1 MVTTYS
7 IKKRDGGYTTKT
19 FKEGTSKAEMES
31 YWDKLS
37 EVGSKVIGI
46 TLG

>member
-1 MVTTYS
+1 MTTYS
-7 IKKRDGGYTTKT
+7 IKKRNGSYTTKT
-19 FKEGTSKAEMES
+19 FAKGTTTAEMEA

-46 TLG
+46 TSK